1 MPERT
6 FILRVVICTLAF
18 ILGGTVL
25 VMLWGLFDA
34 KVDNDKI
41 FAMLGPAFNM
51 IVGCFVGV
59 LGGRALEKKE
69 PQG

>member
-6 FILRVVICTLAF
+6 FILRVVICTLAL
-18 ILGGTVL
+18 ILAGTVI
-25 VMLWGLFDA
+25 VMLFGLFDA
-34 KVDNDKI
+34 KVENDKI

-59 LGGRALEKKE
+59 LGGRALDK
-69 PQG
+69 QS